1 MLYEKI
7 GKNEPVCIADEVP
20 FEIPDSW
27 EWVRISSI
35 GSIVRGSGIKRAETI
50 EFGKPCV
57 RYEELYTTYHTSFN
71 QAVSFVSEDLF
82 ERCKHFSYGDI
93 LMTLAGE
100 NKPDIVNAVAYLG
113 NDLIAAGGD
122 LAYWTAHGMNPLYF
136 TYLMASPY
144 IVGRKVNLATGNI
157 IVHISGD
164 KLGTILIPIP
174 PLSEQQRIVD
184 KILEAEVKLAEY
196 VGKENS
202 LNVLQN
208 NFPDALKKSILQ
220 WAVQGKHVP
229 QDPNDE
235 PASVL
240 LERIRAEKQ
249 KLIAEQKALTHCKEK
264 VFCDECENT
273 KWISLDVK
281 KIIAHLL
288 GTKEDGSDVIGVY
301 PLLPNGTCRFIV
313 FDFDNHEKGAEV
325 TDFAN
330 TDNEWHKEVDALRKM
345 CELNG
350 IRPLVE
356 RSRSGKGAH
365 VWIFF
370 KKAIPAA
377 TARNFGFLL
386 LDKGSTSINLK
397 SFHYYDRMYPSQD
410 VASSIGNLIALPL
423 QGQALKNG
431 NSAFVDE
438 NWNAY
443 PDQWDALFNKTRKL
457 GIEDVEQCM
466 AKWQGELAEVRGT
479 LTNIEKNVRPKPWK
493 KKCEF
498 CKSDVVGKLHMVLGN
513 GVYIDTLNLMPR
525 IQNQI
530 RSLAAFDNPEFYKNK
545 RLGYSNYYNFSA
557 VYLGKDID
565 GYIQIPRGLRE
576 NIIQEC
582 EKAGISVDVSDQR
595 ETGQPIRVSFKGDLR
610 MQQELAAEKLLSHS
624 DGVLSAATAFGK
636 TVVCSYLIAERK
648 VNTLI
653 LLQSKDLL
661 NQWVDELNHFLEI
674 REEPPEYE
682 TKTGRKKKRNS
693 VIGVL
698 HGNKNTLTGIIDV
711 AMVGSMYSRGK
722 FNERI
727 NSYGMVIMDECHHA
741 ASNTSMEL
749 LQKIN
754 AKYVYGVSATPKRGD
769 SLDRIIYMLLGPLRH
784 RFTALERAKE
794 QGIGHYFVP
803 RYTRVVDTAES
814 KDNINKAYNLIS
826 TSKVRNEMIIDDVIT
841 CVARKQTP
849 VILTRFK
856 EHAKFLHDALKEKAD
871 HVFLLYGDNSDKE
884 NAEIRVKLKQIPENE
899 SLILVATGQKIGE
912 GFDFPRLDVLM
923 LAAPVSFEGRLEQ
936 YVGRLNRDYVGKEA
950 VYVYDYIDS
959 HVRYFDKMYAKR
971 LRTYR
976 KMGFSI
982 WTQEL
987 QPKQIINAIFDSVNY
1002 TEKFEQD
1009 IVESEKMVVISSPDI
1024 RQDKIDRF
1032 LLLVKKRQEVG
1043 VKVTVITTDPEDI
1056 TYGKSDVCY
1065 ELIRAMQLVGI
1076 NVITRTE
1083 VEECFAVID
1092 DEIVW
1097 HGGMNLLGKADVWD
1111 NLMRIRNSQ
1120 VATELLE
1127 IALGCSEE
1135 RRKSE

>member
-1 MLYEKI
+1 
-7 GKNEPVCIADEVP
+7 
-20 FEIPDSW
+20 
-27 EWVRISSI
+27 
-35 GSIVRGSGIKRAETI
+35 
-50 EFGKPCV
+50 
-57 RYEELYTTYHTSFN
+57 
-71 QAVSFVSEDLF
+71 
-82 ERCKHFSYGDI
+82 
-93 LMTLAGE
+93 
-100 NKPDIVNAVAYLG
+100 
-113 NDLIAAGGD
+113 
-122 LAYWTAHGMNPLYF
+122 
-136 TYLMASPY
+136 
-144 IVGRKVNLATGNI
+144 
-157 IVHISGD
+157 
-164 KLGTILIPIP
+164 
-174 PLSEQQRIVD
+174 
-184 KILEAEVKLAEY
+184 
-196 VGKENS
+196 
-202 LNVLQN
+202 
-208 NFPDALKKSILQ
+208 
-220 WAVQGKHVP
+220 
-229 QDPNDE
+229 
-235 PASVL
+235 
-240 LERIRAEKQ
+240 
-249 KLIAEQKALTHCKEK
+249 
-264 VFCDECENT
+264 
-273 KWISLDVK
+273 
-281 KIIAHLL
+281 
-288 GTKEDGSDVIGVY
+288 
-301 PLLPNGTCRFIV
+301 
-313 FDFDNHEKGAEV
+313 
-325 TDFAN
+325 
-330 TDNEWHKEVDALRKM
+330 
-345 CELNG
+345 
-350 IRPLVE
+350 
-356 RSRSGKGAH
+356 
-365 VWIFF
+365 
-370 KKAIPAA
+370 
-377 TARNFGFLL
+377 
-386 LDKGSTSINLK
+386 
-397 SFHYYDRMYPSQD
+397 
-410 VASSIGNLIALPL
+410 
-423 QGQALKNG
+423 
-431 NSAFVDE
+431 
-438 NWNAY
+438 
-443 PDQWDALFNKTRKL
+443 
-457 GIEDVEQCM
+457 
-466 AKWQGELAEVRGT
+466 
-479 LTNIEKNVRPKPWK
+479 
-493 KKCEF
+493 
-498 CKSDVVGKLHMVLGN
+498 
-513 GVYIDTLNLMPR
+513 
-525 IQNQI
+525 
-530 RSLAAFDNPEFYKNK
+530 
-545 RLGYSNYYNFSA
+545 
-557 VYLGKDID
+557 
-565 GYIQIPRGLRE
+565 
-576 NIIQEC
+576 
-582 EKAGISVDVSDQR
+582 
-595 ETGQPIRVSFKGDLR
+595 

-936 YVGRLNRDYVGKEA
+936 YVGRLNRDYVGKQA

-987 QPKQIINAIFDSVNY
+987 QPQQIINAIFDSVNY

-1032 LLLVKKRQEVG
+1032 LLLIKKRQEVG

-1092 DEIVW
+1092 DALAVFTVIQSEKVIEVLCGADETAAIAADRLSKLQNGF
-1097 HGGMNLLGKADVWD
+1097 GGLPVAAGTNELPALVYKDSLFCCAVFFCLVPYKVKSDKHSQSLQMLVHF
-1111 NLMRIRNSQ
+1111 RNVKHNIFVIQ
-1120 VATELLE
+1120 VHIGA
-1127 IALGCSEE
+1127 AAK
-1135 RRKSE
+1135 RRQ

>member
-1 MLYEKI
+1 MNIEAYDADSLRKMVRLLEYENKILKDKLKKAGILYEEVNPFEEKI
-7 GKNEPVCIADEVP
+7 ESAEEYDLDQGNRIVNPPYITEKMAIRFFSMFWGREDVYARRGKNGGYFPQCANR
-20 FEIPDSW
+20 W
-27 EWVRISSI
+27 
-35 GSIVRGSGIKRAETI
+35 
-50 EFGKPCV
+50 
-57 RYEELYTTYHTSFN
+57 
-71 QAVSFVSEDLF
+71 
-82 ERCKHFSYGDI
+82 
-93 LMTLAGE
+93 
-100 NKPDIVNAVAYLG
+100 
-113 NDLIAAGGD
+113 NDRLC
-122 LAYWTAHGMNPLYF
+122 P
-136 TYLMASPY
+136 
-144 IVGRKVNLATGNI
+144 K
-157 IVHISGD
+157 
-164 KLGTILIPIP
+164 
-174 PLSEQQRIVD
+174 QR
-184 KILEAEVKLAEY
+184 
-196 VGKENS
+196 
-202 LNVLQN
+202 
-208 NFPDALKKSILQ
+208 
-220 WAVQGKHVP
+220 
-229 QDPNDE
+229 
-235 PASVL
+235 
-240 LERIRAEKQ
+240 
-249 KLIAEQKALTHCKEK
+249 KEK

-330 TDNEWHKEVDALRKM
+330 TDNEWHKEVD
-345 CELNG
+345 
-350 IRPLVE
+350 
-356 RSRSGKGAH
+356 
-365 VWIFF
+365 
-370 KKAIPAA
+370 
-377 TARNFGFLL
+377 
-386 LDKGSTSINLK
+386 
-397 SFHYYDRMYPSQD
+397 
-410 VASSIGNLIALPL
+410 
-423 QGQALKNG
+423 
-431 NSAFVDE
+431 
-438 NWNAY
+438 
-443 PDQWDALFNKTRKL
+443 
-457 GIEDVEQCM
+457 
-466 AKWQGELAEVRGT
+466 
-479 LTNIEKNVRPKPWK
+479 
-493 KKCEF
+493 
-498 CKSDVVGKLHMVLGN
+498 
-513 GVYIDTLNLMPR
+513 
-525 IQNQI
+525 
-530 RSLAAFDNPEFYKNK
+530 
-545 RLGYSNYYNFSA
+545 
-557 VYLGKDID
+557 
-565 GYIQIPRGLRE
+565 
-576 NIIQEC
+576 
-582 EKAGISVDVSDQR
+582 
-595 ETGQPIRVSFKGDLR
+595 
-610 MQQELAAEKLLSHS
+610 
-624 DGVLSAATAFGK
+624 
-636 TVVCSYLIAERK
+636 
-648 VNTLI
+648 
-653 LLQSKDLL
+653 
-661 NQWVDELNHFLEI
+661 
-674 REEPPEYE
+674 
-682 TKTGRKKKRNS
+682 
-693 VIGVL
+693 
-698 HGNKNTLTGIIDV
+698 
-711 AMVGSMYSRGK
+711 
-722 FNERI
+722 
-727 NSYGMVIMDECHHA
+727 
-741 ASNTSMEL
+741 
-749 LQKIN
+749 
-754 AKYVYGVSATPKRGD
+754 
-769 SLDRIIYMLLGPLRH
+769 

-936 YVGRLNRDYVGKEA
+936 YVGRLNRDYVGKQA

-959 HVRYFDKMYAKR
+959 HVRYFDKMYVKR

-976 KMGFSI
+976 KTGFSI

-1024 RQDKIDRF
+1024 KQDKIDRF
-1032 LLLVKKRQEVG
+1032 LLLIKKRQEVG

>member
-1 MLYEKI
+1 MNIEAYDADSLRKMVRLLEYENKILKDKLKKAGISYEEVNPFEEKI
-7 GKNEPVCIADEVP
+7 ESAEEYDLDQGNRIVNPPYITEKMAIRFFSMFWGREDVYARRGKNGGYFPQCANR
-20 FEIPDSW
+20 W
-27 EWVRISSI
+27 
-35 GSIVRGSGIKRAETI
+35 
-50 EFGKPCV
+50 
-57 RYEELYTTYHTSFN
+57 
-71 QAVSFVSEDLF
+71 
-82 ERCKHFSYGDI
+82 
-93 LMTLAGE
+93 
-100 NKPDIVNAVAYLG
+100 
-113 NDLIAAGGD
+113 NDRLC
-122 LAYWTAHGMNPLYF
+122 P
-136 TYLMASPY
+136 
-144 IVGRKVNLATGNI
+144 K
-157 IVHISGD
+157 
-164 KLGTILIPIP
+164 
-174 PLSEQQRIVD
+174 QR
-184 KILEAEVKLAEY
+184 
-196 VGKENS
+196 
-202 LNVLQN
+202 
-208 NFPDALKKSILQ
+208 
-220 WAVQGKHVP
+220 
-229 QDPNDE
+229 
-235 PASVL
+235 
-240 LERIRAEKQ
+240 
-249 KLIAEQKALTHCKEK
+249 KEK
-264 VFCDECENT
+264 VLCDECENT

-281 KIIAHLL
+281 KIIDHLL

-410 VASSIGNLIALPL
+410 VASSIGNLIVLPL

-438 NWNAY
+438 SWNAY
-443 PDQWDALFNKTRKL
+443 SDQWDALFNKTRKL

-466 AKWQGELAEVRGT
+466 AKWQRELAEVRGM

-513 GVYIDTLNLMPR
+513 GVYVDTLNLMPR

-557 VYLGKDID
+557 VYLGKDIY

-582 EKAGISVDVSDQR
+582 EKAGISVEVSDQR

-698 HGNKNTLTGIIDV
+698 HGNKNTLTG
-711 AMVGSMYSRGK
+711 
-722 FNERI
+722 
-727 NSYGMVIMDECHHA
+727 
-741 ASNTSMEL
+741 
-749 LQKIN
+749 
-754 AKYVYGVSATPKRGD
+754 
-769 SLDRIIYMLLGPLRH
+769 
-784 RFTALERAKE
+784 
-794 QGIGHYFVP
+794 
-803 RYTRVVDTAES
+803 
-814 KDNINKAYNLIS
+814 
-826 TSKVRNEMIIDDVIT
+826 IIDDVIT

-976 KMGFSI
+976 KTGFSI
-982 WTQEL
+982 WTQES
-987 QPKQIINAIFDSVNY
+987 QPKQLVNAIFDSVNY

-1032 LLLVKKRQEVG
+1032 LLLIKKRQEVG

-1056 TYGKSDVCY
+1056 TYGKSDVCH

-1127 IALGCSEE
+1127 IALGYSEE
-1135 RRKSE
+1135 GRKSE

>member
-1 MLYEKI
+1 M
-7 GKNEPVCIADEVP
+7 
-20 FEIPDSW
+20 
-27 EWVRISSI
+27 
-35 GSIVRGSGIKRAETI
+35 
-50 EFGKPCV
+50 
-57 RYEELYTTYHTSFN
+57 
-71 QAVSFVSEDLF
+71 
-82 ERCKHFSYGDI
+82 
-93 LMTLAGE
+93 
-100 NKPDIVNAVAYLG
+100 
-113 NDLIAAGGD
+113 
-122 LAYWTAHGMNPLYF
+122 
-136 TYLMASPY
+136 
-144 IVGRKVNLATGNI
+144 
-157 IVHISGD
+157 
-164 KLGTILIPIP
+164 
-174 PLSEQQRIVD
+174 
-184 KILEAEVKLAEY
+184 
-196 VGKENS
+196 
-202 LNVLQN
+202 
-208 NFPDALKKSILQ
+208 
-220 WAVQGKHVP
+220 
-229 QDPNDE
+229 
-235 PASVL
+235 
-240 LERIRAEKQ
+240 KQ
-249 KLIAEQKALTHCKEK
+249 KQE
-264 VFCDECENT
+264 
-273 KWISLDVK
+273 
-281 KIIAHLL
+281 
-288 GTKEDGSDVIGVY
+288 
-301 PLLPNGTCRFIV
+301 
-313 FDFDNHEKGAEV
+313 
-325 TDFAN
+325 
-330 TDNEWHKEVDALRKM
+330 
-345 CELNG
+345 
-350 IRPLVE
+350 E
-356 RSRSGKGAH
+356 R
-365 VWIFF
+365 
-370 KKAIPAA
+370 
-377 TARNFGFLL
+377 
-386 LDKGSTSINLK
+386 
-397 SFHYYDRMYPSQD
+397 
-410 VASSIGNLIALPL
+410 
-423 QGQALKNG
+423 
-431 NSAFVDE
+431 
-438 NWNAY
+438 
-443 PDQWDALFNKTRKL
+443 
-457 GIEDVEQCM
+457 
-466 AKWQGELAEVRGT
+466 
-479 LTNIEKNVRPKPWK
+479 
-493 KKCEF
+493 
-498 CKSDVVGKLHMVLGN
+498 
-513 GVYIDTLNLMPR
+513 
-525 IQNQI
+525 
-530 RSLAAFDNPEFYKNK
+530 
-545 RLGYSNYYNFSA
+545 
-557 VYLGKDID
+557 
-565 GYIQIPRGLRE
+565 
-576 NIIQEC
+576 
-582 EKAGISVDVSDQR
+582 
-595 ETGQPIRVSFKGDLR
+595 
-610 MQQELAAEKLLSHS
+610 
-624 DGVLSAATAFGK
+624 
-636 TVVCSYLIAERK
+636 
-648 VNTLI
+648 
-653 LLQSKDLL
+653 
-661 NQWVDELNHFLEI
+661 
-674 REEPPEYE
+674 
-682 TKTGRKKKRNS
+682 KKRNS

-814 KDNINKAYNLIS
+814 KENINKAYNLIS

-976 KMGFSI
+976 KTGFSI

-1032 LLLVKKRQEVG
+1032 LLLIKKRQEVG

-1127 IALGCSEE
+1127 IALGYSEE